1 MNIYHDSLTRSMT
14 LHLRVIAS
22 RRVLSI
28 FQVDGVPLDTVT
40 CLTLILAGRIL
51 LLDV

>member
-14 LHLRVIAS
+14 SHLRVIAS

-28 FQVDGVPLDTVT
+28 FQVDGVPLDTADMPD
-40 CLTLILAGRIL
+40 IDSSGPHPSP
-51 LLDV
+51 